1 MEYIKILLQQD
12 AEVLTPVA
20 ITGLVILNQVLKVV
34 MTMIRVGAIMS
45 LAAFLAAALPHL
57 R

>member
-12 AEVLTPVA
+12 SEVLMPVA

-45 LAAFLAAALPHL
+45 LAAVLMTWLPHI